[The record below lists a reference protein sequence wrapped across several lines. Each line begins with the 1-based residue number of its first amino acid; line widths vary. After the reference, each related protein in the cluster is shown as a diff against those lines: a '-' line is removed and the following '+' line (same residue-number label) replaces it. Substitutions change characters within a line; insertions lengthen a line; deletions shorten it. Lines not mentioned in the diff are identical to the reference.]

1 MRPIVLSFLLM
12 PFSAFAQLSSGSK
25 LTGPEADA
33 VRRDLSEDR
42 AETRAWLK
50 SDPSSYLAAISRE
63 DFGSKQ
69 VLAAGAAEGNEVRLN
84 DPTIRPRHLRVT
96 VQGEKFKIE
105 AVDPDANF
113 SVGSSTGGKP
123 IREATVGP
131 SAVRL
136 GRYVLRLSHQGYP
149 AIIVFDPKSP
159 RFKEYHGIKYFPVDL
174 SYRFVVKMI
183 PDAAAATVA
192 IKSSHSADRRA
203 IRVGWF
209 DFMVGKKPQRLAA
222 YRLLEPG
229 ADADSLSVFFR
240 DATTGKQSYGVG
252 RYVEPKKQEDG
263 SYVLDFNS
271 AYNPACAFSHHYNCP
286 IPPEEN
292 RLKVAIKAGEQD
304 SHYH

>member
-1 MRPIVLSFLLM
+1 MRLIVVSFLLM
-12 PFSAFAQLSSGSK
+12 PFSGFAQPSFGGKLS
-25 LTGPEADA
+25 GPEADA
-33 VRRDLSEDR
+33 VRRDLLEDR
-42 AETRAWLK
+42 AKTRAWLE

-63 DFGSKQ
+63 DFGLKQ
-69 VLAAGAAEGNEVRLN
+69 VLSVGAAEGNEVRLN
-84 DPTIRPRHLRVT
+84 DPSIRPRHLRVT
-96 VQGEKFKIE
+96 VQGEKFKIG

-113 SVGSSTGGKP
+113 SIGSGAGGKP

-131 SAVRL
+131 STVRL

-149 AIIVFDPKSP
+149 AIIVFDSKSP

-192 IKSSHSADRRA
+192 IRSSHSADRRA
-203 IRVGWF
+203 TRVGWF
-209 DFMVGKKPQRLAA
+209 DFMVGKEHQRLAA

-229 ADADSLSVFFR
+229 AGGESLSVFFR
-240 DATTGKQSYGVG
+240 DATTGKQSYAVG
-252 RYVEPKKQEDG
+252 RYLEPKKQGDG

-271 AYNPACAFSHHYNCP
+271 AYNPACAFSNHYNCP